1 MGDRIDEAKGNIKEG
16 VGKLTRNEDLE
27 AEGAVESEGARAKR
41 NVKGVGNQV
50 AGSVKST
57 AGELKGDARLRAEG
71 EADRLKGD
79 TQRTG

>member
-16 VGKLTRNEDLE
+16 VGKLTGNEELE
-27 AEGAVESEGARAKR
+27 AEGAVDSEAARAQR

-50 AGSVKST
+50 AGSVKSA
-57 AGELKGDARLRAEG
+57 AGELTGDARLRAEG